1 MTNLPRSVALYIC
14 CLVLLAA
21 CGTTRPSHFY
31 LLTSLEKTDNPEQD
45 SGPGIIVGPIT
56 LPDYLLRPQIAL
68 RNEANEIAYEE
79 FHRWAEPL
87 QGNFSRVVA
96 ENLSRLL
103 GTSRVSLYPGY
114 KTGSFPYQILIDVI
128 RMDAGSGRQI
138 NLVARWS
145 ILDRHNDKLLA
156 SNKTS
161 VTEPVDRNGYRAI
174 VSAHS
179 RAVSQLSQDIAQV
192 FDSMPISHRT
202 DTPPSTRKVNY

>member
-1 MTNLPRSVALYIC
+1 MTTLPRSVALCAC

-31 LLTSLEKTDNPEQD
+31 LLTPLEKTDSPAQN
-45 SGPGIIVGPIT
+45 SGPGIIVGPVT

-68 RNEANEIAYEE
+68 RNDANEVTYEE

-87 QGNFSRVVA
+87 LGNFSRVLA

-103 GTSRVSLYPGY
+103 DTSRVSLYPGY

-145 ILDRHNDKLLA
+145 ILDRHNNKLLT

-161 VTEPVDRNGYRAI
+161 VTRPVDGNGYKAI
-174 VSAHS
+174 VSAQS
-179 RAVSQLSQDIAQV
+179 RAVSQLSQEIAQA
-192 FDSMPISHRT
+192 ISAAALHVN
-202 DTPPSTRKVNY
+202 TPPPFPQKNVQ